1 MYQIEVRIKALLQTQ
16 VIEFTKTM
24 SLPFPPVP
32 WLFVREGGGQRDA
45 LRLCDV
51 TWDTQSERFV
61 CIADNDVDAAF
72 FYGDDV
78 VALIRNYEARGWK
91 VKETGDRAQ
100 WFAEDESA

>member
-1 MYQIEVRIKALLQTQ
+1 MYQIEVRIKALLHCQL
-16 VIEFTKTM
+16 VEFTKTM

-32 WLFVREGGGQRDA
+32 WLFVREGGQRDA

-78 VALIRNYEARGWK
+78 AALTRNYEARGWQ
-91 VKETGDRAQ
+91 VRESGSGAQ
-100 WFAEDESA
+100 VFAEDESA